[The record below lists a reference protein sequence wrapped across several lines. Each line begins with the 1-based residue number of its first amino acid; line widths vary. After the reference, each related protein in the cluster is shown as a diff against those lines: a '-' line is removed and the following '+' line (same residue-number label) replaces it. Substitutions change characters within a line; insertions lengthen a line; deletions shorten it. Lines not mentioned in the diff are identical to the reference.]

1 MILRAFHH
9 PIIYPF
15 FKGYSIW
22 KINRNFQ
29 RVVIKG
35 DIAVKDK
42 PLLLISNHM
51 SWWDGFWVMYLNLK
65 LFHRR
70 FHFMMLEE
78 QLNKRMFL
86 NRSGGFSI
94 RKGSRSIVETLNY
107 TVELLDDRNNL
118 VLMFPQGEIQS
129 LHTRKFIFEKGID
142 HIVKRTRDKVQIIF
156 ILNLVEYYSNPKPT
170 LFIHL
175 AEYDDS
181 LQLTGGMEKAYQN
194 FFETV
199 IEEHTNNKNP
209 E

>member
-1 MILRAFHH
+1 MILRASHH
-9 PIIYPF
+9 PFIYPF
-15 FKGYSIW
+15 FKIYSIW
-22 KINRNFQ
+22 KISRNFHK
-29 RVVIKG
+29 VVIKG
-35 DIAVKDK
+35 DIALKDK

-65 LFHRR
+65 LFHRK

-78 QLNKRMFL
+78 QLTKRLFL
-86 NRSGGFSI
+86 NKSGGFSI

-107 TVELLDDRNNL
+107 TVEILSDKRNL

-129 LHTRKFIFEKGID
+129 IQTRKFIFEKGID
-142 HIVKRTRDKVQIIF
+142 HIVKRTGDKVQIIF

-175 AEYDDS
+175 AEFDDPGHI
-181 LQLTGGMEKAYQN
+181 TGAMEKAYQN

-199 IEEHTNNKNP
+199 IEEYTSNKHP

>member
-1 MILRAFHH
+1 MILRASHH
-9 PIIYPF
+9 PFIYPF
-15 FKGYSIW
+15 FKVYSIW
-22 KINRNFQ
+22 KISRNFQ
-29 RVVIKG
+29 KVVIKG
-35 DIAVKDK
+35 DIALKDK
-42 PLLLISNHM
+42 PLLLVSNHM

-65 LFHRR
+65 LLHRR

-78 QLNKRMFL
+78 QLGKRLFL
-86 NRSGGFSI
+86 NKSGGFSI

-107 TVELLDDRNNL
+107 TVELLNDKRNL

-129 LHTRKFIFEKGID
+129 LQTRKFIFEKGID
-142 HIVKRTRDKVQIIF
+142 HIVKRTGDKIQIIF

-181 LQLTGGMEKAYQN
+181 LRLTGGMEKAYQN

-199 IEEHTNNKNP
+199 IEEYTSNKYP

>member
-1 MILRAFHH
+1 
-9 PIIYPF
+9 
-15 FKGYSIW
+15 
-22 KINRNFQ
+22 
-29 RVVIKG
+29 
-35 DIAVKDK
+35 
-42 PLLLISNHM
+42 M

-65 LFHRR
+65 LLHRR

-78 QLNKRMFL
+78 QLGKRLFL
-86 NRSGGFSI
+86 NKSGGFSI

-107 TVELLDDRNNL
+107 TVELLNDKRNL

-129 LHTRKFIFEKGID
+129 LQTRKFIFEKGID
-142 HIVKRTRDKVQIIF
+142 HIVKRTGDKIQIIF

-181 LQLTGGMEKAYQN
+181 LRLTGGMEKAYQN

-199 IEEHTNNKNP
+199 IEEYTSNKYP